1 MSQNN
6 LDNQLT
12 KTNEEG
18 LLIKLFRIIIGH
30 KRLQAPA
37 KSHPTGMTRLQKK
50 DDWIQKRL
58 HRKAARYLE
67 RAASSSSSPEREN
80 MHLTIGSVLYVGFSE
95 RKRYWVF
102 SLFDS
107 SALLLPTDSRSQPDV
122 TDSCCLRRESIIRS
136 SQAVESMNCSTRLWL
151 RRLMFSAVMFT
162 KFFEDIPSHVT
173 TDRGQIRPRIL
184 TCRAMESCKQLG
196 EDPSSE
202 EPGAMAIFWEDECQ
216 SSSFLPGRWPSG
228 TALMNPMRP
237 ARPKNLAKNTVACP
251 CASESSIHCK
261 HGRRMHDSL
270 QPLRSTRHP
279 LQLMIWIAH
288 PLKTHKTVILPF
300 EIRYF
305 FLFFLF
311 FCFATSDQVFSL
323 HSKLENVH
331 DKQKTLFSFSTET

>member
-1 MSQNN
+1 VFGKSC
-6 LDNQLT
+6 
-12 KTNEEG
+12 
-18 LLIKLFRIIIGH
+18 KLFF
-30 KRLQAPA
+30 L
-37 KSHPTGMTRLQKK
+37 ST
-50 DDWIQKRL
+50 
-58 HRKAARYLE
+58 
-67 RAASSSSSPEREN
+67 EREHAPHHWFSPF
-80 MHLTIGSVLYVGFSE
+80 MSGSQKGKD
-95 RKRYWVF
+95 RVF

-122 TDSCCLRRESIIRS
+122 TDSGCLRRESIIRS

-151 RRLMFSAVMFT
+151 RRLMFSAEMFT
-162 KFFEDIPSHVT
+162 KFFDDIPSHVT

-202 EPGAMAIFWEDECQ
+202 EPGAMVIFWGDECQ
-216 SSSFLPGRWPSG
+216 SSYFLPGRWPSG
-228 TALMNPMRP
+228 TALMNPMSP

-305 FLFFLF
+305 FFFD
-311 FCFATSDQVFSL
+311 TSDQVFSL
-323 HSKLENVH
+323 HSKLEMSTTN
-331 DKQKTLFSFSTET
+331 KKPLFSFSTET

>member
-1 MSQNN
+1 
-6 LDNQLT
+6 
-12 KTNEEG
+12 
-18 LLIKLFRIIIGH
+18 
-30 KRLQAPA
+30 
-37 KSHPTGMTRLQKK
+37 
-50 DDWIQKRL
+50 
-58 HRKAARYLE
+58 
-67 RAASSSSSPEREN
+67 
-80 MHLTIGSVLYVGFSE
+80 VGFSE
-95 RKRYWVF
+95 RKRWVF

-107 SALLLPTDSRSQPDV
+107 SGLPLPTDSRSQPDV

-151 RRLMFSAVMFT
+151 RRLMFSAEMFT
-162 KFFEDIPSHVT
+162 KFFEDIPSHET

-196 EDPSSE
+196 DDPSSE
-202 EPGAMAIFWEDECQ
+202 EPGAMAIFWGDECQ
-216 SSSFLPGRWPSG
+216 SSFLPGRWPSG
-228 TALMNPMRP
+228 TALMNPMSP

-288 PLKTHKTVILPF
+288 PLKTHKTVILSF

-305 FLFFLF
+305 FLFLC
-311 FCFATSDQVFSL
+311 FCFFFFFDTSDQVFSL
-323 HSKLENVH
+323 HSKLEMSTTN
-331 DKQKTLFSFSTET
+331 KKPSSRSLQKPKKIA

>member
-1 MSQNN
+1 LVQS
-6 LDNQLT
+6 
-12 KTNEEG
+12 
-18 LLIKLFRIIIGH
+18 F
-30 KRLQAPA
+30 
-37 KSHPTGMTRLQKK
+37 
-50 DDWIQKRL
+50 
-58 HRKAARYLE
+58 
-67 RAASSSSSPEREN
+67 
-80 MHLTIGSVLYVGFSE
+80 YVGISE
-95 RKRYWVF
+95 RKRYKVF

-107 SALLLPTDSRSQPDV
+107 SALLLPTDWRSQPDI
-122 TDSCCLRRESIIRS
+122 TDSGCLWRESIIRS
-136 SQAVESMNCSTRLWL
+136 SQAVESINCSTRLWL
-151 RRLMFSAVMFT
+151 RRLTFSAEMFT

-202 EPGAMAIFWEDECQ
+202 EPGAMAIFWGDECQ
-216 SSSFLPGRWPSG
+216 RSSFLPGRWPSG
-228 TALMNPMRP
+228 TALMNPMSP

-305 FLFFLF
+305 LFFLF
-311 FCFATSDQVFSL
+311 CFFDTSDQVFSL
-323 HSKLENVH
+323 HSKTRNVH